1 MCFMDISLLF
11 ITLNILVPTSDIL
24 SIIRS
29 FNCSYQH
36 INLFSESNDK
46 FGKTYKDYWTCMFN
60 VQSIFKLSILKTTL
74 LVDAISKTLVFVK
87 SKNISLLHNCNN
99 PSIMSFNVKILFIL
113 APPIKNK
120 HIGVL
125 GYNYFLCIPSSN
137 INPCSSFMIF
147 KFFHHCGI

>member
-1 MCFMDISLLF
+1 
-11 ITLNILVPTSDIL
+11 
-24 SIIRS
+24 
-29 FNCSYQH
+29 
-36 INLFSESNDK
+36 
-46 FGKTYKDYWTCMFN
+46 
-60 VQSIFKLSILKTTL
+60 
-74 LVDAISKTLVFVK
+74 LVFVK

-147 KFFHHCGI
+147 KFFHHCGIWWFCEIFHLLKIMIFCLIHFVIEWQSKTANHIV